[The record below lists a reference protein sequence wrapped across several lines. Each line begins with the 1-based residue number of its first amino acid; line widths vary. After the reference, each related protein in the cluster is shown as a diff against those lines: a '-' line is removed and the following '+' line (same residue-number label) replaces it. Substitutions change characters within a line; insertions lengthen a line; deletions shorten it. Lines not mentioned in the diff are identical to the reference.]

1 MSEDAH
7 VSGTDS
13 NSNPFTHQL
22 FESGYCTENCPACEW
37 YNRQK
42 HLKMRENL
50 GYPPATIEL
59 TSGDLSLL
67 AAAKISW
74 SGDLRTPK

>member
-7 VSGTDS
+7 SS
-13 NSNPFTHQL
+13 NNAVDNPFTHQL

-42 HLKMRENL
+42 HLKMRETL
-50 GYPPATIEL
+50 GYPP
-59 TSGDLSLL
+59 TSIQPTAGDLKLL
-67 AAAKISW
+67 EAAGISW
-74 SGDLRTPK
+74 HGDLRSPK